1 MSIELSNKVGETV
14 LFANSRSDLDPKIL
28 LDLHKELNIPLVILI
43 DNISDRIGKTNKLL
57 SFFKNNGARILIIGA
72 SRSSDWNLLSQESIL
87 AKHKEYPMGKLSD
100 FEIPAIL
107 NKLKIN
113 NCLGTLTG
121 IDELEQINIFKSY
134 SERELIVALREI
146 TTGKK
151 FDDIIANEYFSIK
164 SSLAQQAY
172 KYICIVNQYRY
183 RIPQS
188 LLLRIIGVDLSQVQ
202 EILFK
207 FTEGIISYEE
217 TKDKDDY
224 LISARHSV
232 IASVIVRL
240 FCKNDVEK
248 YEFLESIVKAAIP
261 SNPLEKSLVK
271 KLYHHSTVS
280 SFFSSNDVGVQSYDL
295 LSGQL
300 PGDSFLLQQKALFL
314 SGIGRFDDAKAT
326 IDSALEMNPT
336 SQIFKNTQ
344 GTIYLKESLNEI
356 DFTKSSYLRDKG
368 KDILLGAIRK
378 SSRSYYKTSPY
389 HYHSLIS
396 HLINWYKKFTPG
408 SGESEQLLEE
418 IQKLMEEATREQP
431 NDSAI
436 LVEAGRLQEIL
447 VNNPVA
453 KGYFNRALEL
463 NPRNMSARF
472 LLSRILMAEKEF
484 NHAYKI
490 CSEGVLL
497 KEDEILLNRLRF
509 ELMHKLN
516 IDFETIKSEYAK
528 YTQTVPE
535 DIFIKLCYA
544 AYLYINNDDQCT
556 DIFIELRNNPT
567 LNHKEKHE
575 TMRVERIMNIHYLRE
590 SGYVIASTPAGYL
603 CRTERFDTRTT
614 FYCHRRFVNNVHENT
629 RIESVTRFSCQGPLS
644 KVARVIR

>member
-1 MSIELSNKVGETV
+1 MGIKKAFINGTAQFYDGAEPQWKHIKNNLDAPRDILEGLITDFDSWYKSPQLGLWIITGRSGDGKSTLLKRLSIELSNKVGETV

-280 SFFSSNDVGVQSYDL
+280 SFFRVMMLES
-295 LSGQL
+295 
-300 PGDSFLLQQKALFL
+300 
-314 SGIGRFDDAKAT
+314 KAT
-326 IDSALEMNPT
+326 IYYRDNCRAIHFYFNKKHC
-336 SQIFKNTQ
+336 F
-344 GTIYLKESLNEI
+344 YLVLV
-356 DFTKSSYLRDKG
+356 DLMM
-368 KDILLGAIRK
+368 
-378 SSRSYYKTSPY
+378 
-389 HYHSLIS
+389 
-396 HLINWYKKFTPG
+396 
-408 SGESEQLLEE
+408 
-418 IQKLMEEATREQP
+418 QKL
-431 NDSAI
+431 
-436 LVEAGRLQEIL
+436 L
-447 VNNPVA
+447 
-453 KGYFNRALEL
+453 
-463 NPRNMSARF
+463 
-472 LLSRILMAEKEF
+472 
-484 NHAYKI
+484 
-490 CSEGVLL
+490 
-497 KEDEILLNRLRF
+497 
-509 ELMHKLN
+509 
-516 IDFETIKSEYAK
+516 
-528 YTQTVPE
+528 
-535 DIFIKLCYA
+535 
-544 AYLYINNDDQCT
+544 
-556 DIFIELRNNPT
+556 
-567 LNHKEKHE
+567 
-575 TMRVERIMNIHYLRE
+575 
-590 SGYVIASTPAGYL
+590 
-603 CRTERFDTRTT
+603 
-614 FYCHRRFVNNVHENT
+614 
-629 RIESVTRFSCQGPLS
+629 
-644 KVARVIR
+644 